1 MTWAQ
6 ILTMVLGSLLSL
18 LSGAALFVFQRGRL
32 SSEEWKLDLES
43 RMRAMENCQASA
55 MTELRFREIIQEELR
70 GLELRLINEG
80 RLAPRRSQGK

>member
-1 MTWAQ
+1 MSWAQ

-18 LSGAALFVFQRGRL
+18 LSGAALFVFQRGKLRNA
-32 SSEEWKLDLES
+32 EWKLDLES

-80 RLAPRRSQGK
+80 RLAPRHSHDK

>member
-1 MTWAQ
+1 MSWAQ

-18 LSGAALFVFQRGRL
+18 LSGAALFVFQRGKLRNA
-32 SSEEWKLDLES
+32 EWKLDLES
-43 RMRAMENCQASA
+43 RMRAMEICQASA

-80 RLAPRRSQGK
+80 RLAPRRSHDK